1 MEKSNHKNYVEWFD
15 RNRPE
20 LVENVVLPNEKAI
33 FQLFSKKFEDD
44 ANADIKR
51 DRIRLWVR
59 WQWCADACLQIHNIL
74 SWEAEND
81 PKLKEIV
88 RNIVNLDYD
97 SLKEVFSEIQ
107 KRYSNPDIQKHLQDI
122 CNYIDK
128 MRQISKKHTNVISKS
143 E

>member
-15 RNRPE
+15 RNRPK

-33 FQLFSKKFEDD
+33 FQIFSKKFEDD
-44 ANADIKR
+44 AIADIKR
-51 DRIRLWVR
+51 DRVRLWVL
-59 WQWCADACLQIHNIL
+59 WQKCADACLEIHNIL
-74 SWEAEND
+74 SWEVEND

-97 SLKEVFSEIQ
+97 SLKEVFFEIQ
-107 KRYSNPDIQKHLQDI
+107 KKYSNPEIQKHLQDI

-128 MRQISKKHTNVISKS
+128 MRQISKKHTNVIWKS
-143 E
+143 